1 MTLNKDTASLL
12 RNDPSAIYINLSS
25 DPSIKSLLPTIKS
38 SSKLKVLGEGDDYII
53 VTKVSPTTQVAR
65 KPCSTTMHLS
75 KPIFVQRKRYHR
87 FKKKNT
93 CFTHFLNS
101 IGIQAKSIKQ
111 TNESTDGLHIVNASG
126 IIF

>member
-1 MTLNKDTASLL
+1 MTLNKNIASFL

-53 VTKVSPTTQVAR
+53 VTKVSSTTPVV
-65 KPCSTTMHLS
+65 KKSCSTTIHLS
-75 KPIFVQRKRYHR
+75 RPIVAQRKKYHR
-87 FKKKNT
+87 CKKKDT
-93 CFTHFLNS
+93 CFTHFLKS

-111 TNESTDGLHIVNASG
+111 TNESKDGLRIVNASG